1 MRNAIQK
8 EKYNIKTKLY
18 CIQLVNFIINCK
30 LKLFIILLAKIEIIS
45 NTFIVFSCNGVH
57 NNELMSQMKLSY

>member
-18 CIQLVNFIINCK
+18 CIQLVNFIINC
-30 LKLFIILLAKIEIIS
+30 
-45 NTFIVFSCNGVH
+45 
-57 NNELMSQMKLSY
+57 NN